1 MAPGEIIVGAGPA
14 RPNGVSEV
22 NGIFGNVF
30 FRMDCRVL
38 GEYRRRGMTGE
49 QARPYGGKDS
59 LLRLF
64 L

>member
-49 QARPYGGKDS
+49 QARPYS
-59 LLRLF
+59 A
-64 L
+64 